1 MKNPFDLEGRTILVT
16 GASSGIGK
24 QICFSVAEQGGKV
37 IATGRNE
44 IRLKDTLANLP
55 GKEHDFILA
64 DLTSGD
70 DRKKLVQKLPVLNG
84 LVYSAG
90 VVKYIPTKFYSEK
103 IFHEIRS
110 INYDAIF
117 LLIPELL
124 KKKHIAGGGSIV
136 LISSIMGMIGVMG
149 GGIYAGTKGA
159 MISTARVLAL
169 ELASMKIR
177 VNCLAPG
184 MVKTPMAENARDA
197 VSSEAIA
204 EDEKRYP
211 FGYGNPEDVANP
223 AVFLLSDAS
232 KWITGTTI
240 VLDGG
245 YTCM

>member
-1 MKNPFDLEGRTILVT
+1 MKNPFDLSGRVILVT

-24 QICFSVAEQGGKV
+24 QICFSVAGQGGSI

-44 IRLKDTLANLP
+44 NNLKELIVNLP
-55 GKEHDFILA
+55 GKGHDFILA
-64 DLTSGD
+64 DLTSEG
-70 DRKKLVQKLPVLNG
+70 DRKELVQKLPVING

-90 VVKYIPTKFYSEK
+90 VVKFIPAKFYSEK
-103 IFHEIRS
+103 HFQEIRG
-110 INYDAIF
+110 INYDAAF
-117 LLIPELL
+117 LLIQELL
-124 KKKHIAGGGSIV
+124 KKKLIAGGGAIV
-136 LISSIMGMIGVMG
+136 LISSIMGMIGVKG
-149 GGIYAGTKGA
+149 NGIYAGTKGA

-169 ELASMKIR
+169 ELSSMKIR

-184 MVKTPMAENARDA
+184 MVKTPMAENTKEA

-211 FGYGNPEDVANP
+211 FGYGNPEDIANP